1 MNGGMEMNELCLR
14 RGIKTHRGREEEL
27 CVDSC
32 RFQTGGGILMR
43 RVDKSR
49 KMTVIPFLGIEHLP
63 FIKKIYLW

>member
-49 KMTVIPFLGIEHLP
+49 KWQIWVKLGTTE
-63 FIKKIYLW
+63 KM